1 MLQKS
6 ESSLNKL
13 LNGASDVLI
22 PHLWA
27 DVPGEYFCVSTMETN
42 DGVWVEKGEWR
53 DRFFSR
59 REFGEVAGY
68 IAEADARKANVY
80 FCPHGFS
87 ERRKSAETAVL
98 PWMLWA
104 DIDAGDITL
113 YQPHVLIQSSRGRW
127 QGLVWINQEWS
138 VGVAR
143 GYTQAVKADSGCWNL
158 TRVLRVPG
166 TRNWKRG
173 GERVRLF
180 RNENRWEHKI
190 YQGNEWGEVAEL
202 VSSLKA
208 GDWGGDEGSLDEANE
223 LWTGYQ
229 ENVPRWARR
238 IYYEKVKAET
248 DRSVKIWNL
257 ARGMR
262 QAGMSLEEIYKVLHW
277 HPRLNKFENRPGQLR
292 KDVEKGAAQVLLV
305 HDGGKEGKKGKIK
318 VQLRK
323 EARLILTS
331 KEFMEGFIPP
341 DYVLDGI
348 MQQGYLYALTGKT
361 GAGKS
366 ALMLLIAQ
374 SVSREEDVGER
385 EVKGGKVLYL
395 AGENPDELCMRTIG
409 MKAGGENLFWIR
421 GTAVSLSEDFER
433 IRDEVVETVGELVM
447 VVVDTSPAY
456 FQGDEENSN
465 AQMGDWARTL
475 RKLTELPGKP
485 TVVANCHPAKN
496 AEDGALLPRGGGAFV
511 NEVDGNLTCVREGE
525 LMTLHFYQKF
535 RGAEFKEM
543 RFELET
549 YFSDLIKDSRGRK
562 IPLVKAKALTEREA
576 GRRESEIA
584 SQSDRVLGWMKA
596 YPGASFTEI
605 GKGTDI
611 HPSSVNRI
619 VRGLVQLGLVVKNK
633 KTQRY
638 EVTKK
643 GVEELKKVRG
653 VRE

>member
-1 MLQKS
+1 
-6 ESSLNKL
+6 
-13 LNGASDVLI
+13 VLI

-53 DRFFSR
+53 DKFFSR
-59 REFGEVAGY
+59 REFGLVAGY
-68 IAEADARKANVY
+68 IRAADARKANVY

-87 ERRKSAETAVL
+87 APKKLAENAVL

-113 YQPHVLIQSSRGRW
+113 YPPHVLIQSSRGRW

-202 VSSLKA
+202 VSSLKT

-257 ARGMR
+257 ARGLR
-262 QAGMSLEEIYKVLHW
+262 EAGMSLEEIYKVLHW

-292 KDVEKGAAQVLLV
+292 KDIEKGASQVLLV
-305 HDGGKEGKKGKIK
+305 HEGGKEGKKGKIK
-318 VQLRK
+318 VRLRK
-323 EARLILTS
+323 EARLILTN
-331 KEFMEGFIPP
+331 KEFVEGFVPP
-341 DYVLDGI
+341 DYLIDGVL
-348 MQQGYLYALTGKT
+348 QQGYLYALTGRT

-366 ALMLLIAQ
+366 ALMLLIIQ
-374 SVSREEDVGER
+374 SVSGGLDIGEH
-385 EVKGGKVLYL
+385 EVRQGKVLYL
-395 AGENPDELCMRTIG
+395 AGENPDELCMRWIG
-409 MKAGGENLFWIR
+409 MKADGDDVFWIK
-421 GTAVSLSEDFER
+421 GTAVSLSDDFER
-433 IRDEVVETVGELVM
+433 ISEEVAETIGELVM

-496 AEDGALLPRGGGAFV
+496 AGDEALLPRGGGAFV
-511 NEVDGNLTCVREGE
+511 NEVDGNLTCVRDGE
-525 LMTLHFYQKF
+525 LVKLHFYQKF
-535 RGAEFKEM
+535 RGAEFREM
-543 RFELET
+543 TFELEKH
-549 YFSDLIKDSRGRK
+549 FSDLIRDSRGRK
-562 IPLVKAKALTEREA
+562 IPLVKAKALTEGEA
-576 GRRESEIA
+576 GKLEIEVA
-584 SQSDRVLGWMKA
+584 TRDDRVLKWMMA
-596 YPGASFTEI
+596 YPAASFSDISE
-605 GKGTDI
+605 GTGI
-611 HPSSVNRI
+611 HRSSVDRAVQNLCRY
-619 VRGLVQLGLVVKNK
+619 GLMFKNK
-633 KTQRY
+633 KTGKH
-638 EVTKK
+638 ELSKK
-643 GVEELKKVRG
+643 GVDEVAKLRSAEKKSRNVN
-653 VRE
+653 RE